1 MEESK
6 SGVESAP
13 SSVARRGGSGAMS
26 CVGKRDMVTLED
38 IEADDLAMLVVKTPG
53 RAAPVVSC
61 RSLKS
66 IRAELKAQGP
76 GTANWIPATYDEGTT
91 RYYKLAMPWTLWVDK
106 RSNHKLRDRA
116 LKGPVKFNIQP
127 KRGPGGAPFH
137 TTINTTVDMAPPGP
151 VVYVV
156 SRVVKR
162 HPRDVPETMAVMLAI
177 RRANHYELVRHGC
190 RADSRLPVSEALPV
204 PDWRHVPLQVAASGG
219 SVTLMKRLVSGVVF
233 AVGAARDGTMTGA
246 AREEAAIVQIN
257 RTTGAVDV
265 TATPVGSRERL
276 TLDHSVNVR
285 SELSTSVPGFQ
296 ATSDQDGFELELTR
310 VVARSVWKDTLA
322 KALPSVLLGA
332 TGAGVYLVLIDNSNG
347 TTVSHQEL
355 HMFKTLGSLFQVPAL
370 IAEVRASPENW
381 YT

>member
-1 MEESK
+1 MEETK
-6 SGVESAP
+6 SGYESG
-13 SSVARRGGSGAMS
+13 SVAQRGGSGAMS
-26 CVGKRDMVTLED
+26 CVGKQDMVTLED
-38 IEADDLAMLVVKTPG
+38 IEVDDLAMLVVKTPG
-53 RAAPVVSC
+53 RAAPVVLC

-76 GTANWIPATYDEGTT
+76 GTADWIPATYDEGTT

-106 RSNHKLRDRA
+106 RSNRKLRDRA

-162 HPRDVPETMAVMLAI
+162 HPRDVPETMPVMQAI

-219 SVTLMKRLVSGVVF
+219 SATLMKRLVSGVVF
-233 AVGAARDGTMTGA
+233 AVSAVRDGIRTSEDAMVQVYRMTGQV
-246 AREEAAIVQIN
+246 E
-257 RTTGAVDV
+257 V
-265 TATPVGSRERL
+265 TATSVGTGERL
-276 TLDHSVNVR
+276 TLEHLMDGGE
-285 SELSTSVPGFQ
+285 ELKILAPGFEVH
-296 ATSDQDGFELELTR
+296 SDDRAEFSLMR
-310 VVARSVWKDTLA
+310 IVARSAWKDTLA
-322 KALPSVLLGA
+322 KLLPPVLLGS
-332 TGAGVYLVLIDNSNG
+332 TGGGVYLNLTSDPSDPSDPVVHHDDN
-347 TTVSHQEL
+347 HIL
-355 HMFKTLGSLFQVPAL
+355 KTLGSLFKVPAL
-370 IAEVRASPENW
+370 IAEVRASLRG
-381 YT
+381 